1 VSLEIV
7 DARFHKFRDED
18 FWRLAEIESH
28 PDVMRWNIE
37 TYASDKAEMY
47 GSFKK
52 AIERL
57 QAEKEKDKIFL
68 VGKLEGIVVGF
79 VGVRVKNKNLER
91 VGDVGLSVHP
101 DYWGRGFGTSLLKA
115 AVEKAKAEGFSK
127 LELET
132 LRSNKAMLRVA
143 EKVGFNVKSV
153 EKRKALDIITMEL
166 AL

>member
-1 VSLEIV
+1 MSLKIV

-28 PDVMRWNIE
+28 PAVIRWNIE
-37 TYASDKAEMY
+37 IYASDKAEMY
-47 GSFKK
+47 HSFKK
-52 AIERL
+52 AIKRL
-57 QAEKEKDKIFL
+57 QADKDKIFL
-68 VGKLEGIVVGF
+68 VGKLEGKVVGF
-79 VGVRVKNKNLER
+79 VGVRVKNENLER

-132 LRSNKAMLRVA
+132 TVSNRAMLRVA
-143 EKVGFNVKSV
+143 EKVGFKVKCV
-153 EKRKALDIITMEL
+153 EKRDASDIVIMEL

>member
-7 DARFHKFRDED
+7 DARFHEFLDED

-37 TYASDKAEMY
+37 TYSSDKAEMY
-47 GSFKK
+47 YSFKK

-57 QAEKEKDKIFL
+57 QADKDKIFL
-68 VGKLEGIVVGF
+68 VGKLEGTVVGF
-79 VGVRVKNKNLER
+79 VGVRVKNENLER

-132 LRSNKAMLRVA
+132 TASNKAMLRVA
-143 EKVGFNVKSV
+143 EKAGFNVKSV
-153 EKRKALDIITMEL
+153 EKRDALDIVVMEL
-166 AL
+166 TL

>member
-1 VSLEIV
+1 MSLKIV

-28 PDVMRWNIE
+28 PAVIRWNIE
-37 TYASDKAEMY
+37 IYASDKAEMY
-47 GSFKK
+47 HSFKK
-52 AIERL
+52 AIKRL
-57 QAEKEKDKIFL
+57 QADKDKIFL
-68 VGKLEGIVVGF
+68 VGKLEGKVVGF
-79 VGVRVKNKNLER
+79 VGVRVKNENLER

-132 LRSNKAMLRVA
+132 TVSNRAMLRVA
-143 EKVGFNVKSV
+143 EKVGFKVKCV
-153 EKRKALDIITMEL
+153 EKRDALDIVIMEL

>member
-1 VSLEIV
+1 MSLKIV

-28 PDVMRWNIE
+28 PAVIRWNIE
-37 TYASDKAEMY
+37 IYASDKAEMY
-47 GSFKK
+47 HFFKK
-52 AIERL
+52 AIKRL
-57 QAEKEKDKIFL
+57 QADKDKIFL
-68 VGKLEGIVVGF
+68 VGKLEGKVVGF
-79 VGVRVKNKNLER
+79 VGVRVKNENLER

-132 LRSNKAMLRVA
+132 TVSNRAMLRVA
-143 EKVGFNVKSV
+143 EKVGFKVKCV
-153 EKRKALDIITMEL
+153 EKRDALDIVIMEL

>member
-7 DARFHKFRDED
+7 DARFHKFRNED

-47 GSFKK
+47 HSFKK

-57 QAEKEKDKIFL
+57 QLGKDKDKIFL
-68 VGKLEGIVVGF
+68 VGKLEGKVVGF
-79 VGVRVKNKNLER
+79 VGVRVKNENLKR

-132 LRSNKAMLRVA
+132 AASNRAMLRVA
-143 EKVGFNVKSV
+143 EKVGFNVKSL
-153 EKRKALDIITMEL
+153 RKGML
-166 AL
+166 